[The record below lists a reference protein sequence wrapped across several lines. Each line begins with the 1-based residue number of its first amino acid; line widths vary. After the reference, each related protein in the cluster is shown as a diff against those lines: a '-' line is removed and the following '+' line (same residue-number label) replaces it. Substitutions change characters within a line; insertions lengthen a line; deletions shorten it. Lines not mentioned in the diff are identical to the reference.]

1 MKKLI
6 LLLMIT
12 LMLLSCTEKESV
24 KDTIDIALSQEMP
37 TLDVHKNSSQVIRYI
52 LCGNTLERFI
62 DRGDDSKP
70 YPLLAESYEM
80 LDGGRK
86 WVFTLRK
93 GVTFHNGREMDAEDV
108 TLSLNRWIDNYAAIR
123 KMCGESRFVSEGDRV
138 SITFDH
144 PVIFLD
150 QMMAESPYAAVI
162 IARES
167 LENTDENGFLKS
179 YIGTGPYRFVSY
191 EAGVAVTLDRYEGYE
206 GIRKAEVKRLVYHF
220 VPESAVRTL
229 GCETGTYDFMNDV
242 MSSDFSRLRANEDV
256 VLSLGDETGSFVL
269 LFNKRGPLAG
279 NREIR
284 KAVNTALDLEG
295 VMKACYGEEGFTL
308 NHGYMEAWQELWPNR
323 EGAYGLNNKAEAG
336 KILSECGYA
345 GETFTILTSNLSN
358 MDKAALFIKSELEKA
373 GMKVELLVTDWST
386 MMAWRGQEDKYDL
399 CITAMTAVPLPS
411 LKLFFDP
418 TYAGWSDDEHLQE
431 LLSAFSESES
441 YGEAAE
447 IWDDIQAYCEEYLP
461 VIVAGHYN
469 SGYLY
474 RSSLEGVKENNGFYF
489 YDASFRN

>member
-12 LMLLSCTEKESV
+12 MMLLSCTEKESV

-70 YPLLAESYEM
+70 YPLLAEGYEM

-138 SITFDH
+138 SINFDH

-191 EAGVAVTLDRYEGYE
+191 EAGVAVTLDRYEG
-206 GIRKAEVKRLVYHF
+206 
-220 VPESAVRTL
+220 
-229 GCETGTYDFMNDV
+229 
-242 MSSDFSRLRANEDV
+242 
-256 VLSLGDETGSFVL
+256 
-269 LFNKRGPLAG
+269 
-279 NREIR
+279 
-284 KAVNTALDLEG
+284 
-295 VMKACYGEEGFTL
+295 
-308 NHGYMEAWQELWPNR
+308 
-323 EGAYGLNNKAEAG
+323 
-336 KILSECGYA
+336 
-345 GETFTILTSNLSN
+345 
-358 MDKAALFIKSELEKA
+358 
-373 GMKVELLVTDWST
+373 
-386 MMAWRGQEDKYDL
+386 
-399 CITAMTAVPLPS
+399 
-411 LKLFFDP
+411 
-418 TYAGWSDDEHLQE
+418 
-431 LLSAFSESES
+431 
-441 YGEAAE
+441 
-447 IWDDIQAYCEEYLP
+447 
-461 VIVAGHYN
+461 
-469 SGYLY
+469 
-474 RSSLEGVKENNGFYF
+474 
-489 YDASFRN
+489 